1 MVITQDADW
10 ISAMNVC
17 LSPKMYFTDSK
28 NCSCACLKDDVG
40 LPLPDELCARVLAL
54 YDACETNGASDHIFP
69 VSYLPSSPL
78 GIVALKSKNP
88 DRLASPDDLQAV
100 SRLALWSLGLH

>member
-17 LSPKMYFTDSK
+17 LSPKYFTDSK
-28 NCSCACLKDDVG
+28 TCSCACLKDDVG
-40 LPLPDELCARVLAL
+40 PFQTSFAL
-54 YDACETNGASDHIFP
+54 ECWHCMTHVRLTVRQTTSSLLVI
-69 VSYLPSSPL
+69 LPSSPL